1 MKHPLHPD
9 AMLGG
14 FAAVTPALL
23 HAYGVRALLCDI
35 DNTLVPYE
43 EAEPT
48 DAVRRWLAA
57 LADAG
62 ICIGFVSNND
72 PARVNRFNQSL
83 QLFAYAKAGKPSTRA
98 VRAFLAQSGMAP
110 QQTALLGDQ
119 LFTDVLCARCR
130 GLVSF
135 LVPPI
140 RDKKTLFFRTKRLLE
155 KPFLASFRK
164 KQKKARRCV

>member
-98 VRAFLAQSGMAP
+98 VRALLAQSGMAT
-110 QQTALLGDQ
+110 QQTALL
-119 LFTDVLCARCR
+119 
-130 GLVSF
+130 
-135 LVPPI
+135 
-140 RDKKTLFFRTKRLLE
+140 
-155 KPFLASFRK
+155 
-164 KQKKARRCV
+164 